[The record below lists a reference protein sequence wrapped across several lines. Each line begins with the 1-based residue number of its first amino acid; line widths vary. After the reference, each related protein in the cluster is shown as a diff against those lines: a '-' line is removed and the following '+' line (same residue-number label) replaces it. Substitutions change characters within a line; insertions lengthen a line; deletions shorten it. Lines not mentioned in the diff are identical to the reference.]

1 MLHCVML
8 NLHIIA
14 VNLQAKTAIQN
25 MQAWKTINNLLSRSC
40 NDTVINELKVNNA
53 NITSLEEIADT
64 FNEY

>member
-40 NDTVINELKVNNA
+40 NDTVINELKVDNA

>member
-14 VNLQAKTAIQN
+14 VKLQAKTAIQN
-25 MQAWKTINNLLSRSC
+25 MQAWKTINSLLGRSC
-40 NDTVINELKVNNA
+40 HDTVINELKVNNA
-53 NITSLEEIADT
+53 NITSLEEIADA